1 MAVHRG
7 LVNEQMGSCRLASGS
22 EIDASLDLAGSAS
35 IDYPDGEPGY
45 GVVLSLNV
53 QFPAGLAKAGE
64 ARRRSDEASLR
75 KARLDL
81 DLKAGQLQADAVYA
95 LEQYRAAQ
103 ANLNFARQRVK
114 AARESVRE
122 RQLRADHLPG
132 DTLEQLQRS
141 RFHYYQTGMDLID
154 AEALLLQARA
164 VLLLLEPEGCGE
176 AATAPPGDLTTSVA
190 NDDPLQVKWL
200 SWPEKISR
208 LAHAPPGHA
217 AEIPGPVQGP
227 TARAVQKR
235 ATAVYLW
242 ESAPWLDGSL
252 TCEVAMKGFSD
263 LDIGRILISMDR
275 RQIDAV
281 SKPEGARRLRELLEC
296 SSRSGVRVELLL
308 GEPTWILPDFRQDM
322 LAIIQSLKDFSF
334 DGLHLDLEPDQ
345 LDMEKY
351 SREYLLSELIR
362 TVQVAREVTPW
373 PLGLSV
379 HPRYFDRSALK
390 VSLGSALE
398 AAGVAEVA
406 LMVYIADAEKVARRV
421 SPILKENPALHFSV
435 AMSVEPELSP
445 AESFAGQGRAAL
457 RKAMDSLGRQLTQK
471 NFGGF
476 VIQSWK
482 HLEAMKP

>member
-1 MAVHRG
+1 
-7 LVNEQMGSCRLASGS
+7 
-22 EIDASLDLAGSAS
+22 
-35 IDYPDGEPGY
+35 
-45 GVVLSLNV
+45 
-53 QFPAGLAKAGE
+53 
-64 ARRRSDEASLR
+64 
-75 KARLDL
+75 
-81 DLKAGQLQADAVYA
+81 
-95 LEQYRAAQ
+95 
-103 ANLNFARQRVK
+103 
-114 AARESVRE
+114 
-122 RQLRADHLPG
+122 
-132 DTLEQLQRS
+132 
-141 RFHYYQTGMDLID
+141 MDLID